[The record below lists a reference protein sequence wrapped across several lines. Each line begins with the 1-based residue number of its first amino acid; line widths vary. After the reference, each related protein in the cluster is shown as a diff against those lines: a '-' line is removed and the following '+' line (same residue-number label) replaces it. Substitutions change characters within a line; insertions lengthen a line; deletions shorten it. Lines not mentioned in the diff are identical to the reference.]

1 MRYCTDT
8 GAAAIEWGAR
18 RGLPGGGAGGCVP
31 KVKHDNGHAVPVIAF
46 FNQKGGT
53 AKTTSTLNV
62 GAALAE
68 RGHKTLAIDLDPQAS
83 LTMALGV
90 DVLTLDRSS
99 YDLLVDDDV
108 EIRDVVRATTIENFS
123 VVPSHPDLAA
133 AELQLLNALERERAL
148 ARKLTPAALAALDIE
163 YLLIDSPPSLNV
175 VSINILVAADYLVI
189 PIEPHPL
196 SVMVLPKLFE
206 MVGRVQRL
214 NPKLKIIGFLPT
226 KVHTTSRLAA
236 DMIDDLH
243 VGFPKVPILP
253 SIPLTVL
260 GAAAVAQYTSVLAYS
275 PRSPIAEG
283 YRKAAAAI
291 AKEVR
296 Q

>member
-1 MRYCTDT
+1 
-8 GAAAIEWGAR
+8 
-18 RGLPGGGAGGCVP
+18 VP
-31 KVKHDNGHAVPVIAF
+31 RSTKDKEHAVPVIAF

-90 DVLTLDRSS
+90 DVLTLEQSS
-99 YDLLVDDDV
+99 YDLLVDDDI
-108 EIRDVVRATTIENFS
+108 EIGDVVMPTTIANLA

-148 ARKLTPAALAALDIE
+148 ARKLTPKALAALDIE

-214 NPKLKIIGFLPT
+214 NPKLQIIGFLPT
-226 KVHTTSRLAA
+226 KVHGTSRLAA
-236 DMIDDLH
+236 DMLDDLRT
-243 VGFPKVPILP
+243 GFPDLAILP
-253 SIPLTVL
+253 SIPLSVR
-260 GAAAVAQYTSVLAYS
+260 GAEAVAAYTSILAYS
-275 PRSPIAEG
+275 PRSPIAEA
-283 YRKAAAAI
+283 YRQVAQ
-291 AKEVR
+291 EVER
-296 Q
+296 EVGP